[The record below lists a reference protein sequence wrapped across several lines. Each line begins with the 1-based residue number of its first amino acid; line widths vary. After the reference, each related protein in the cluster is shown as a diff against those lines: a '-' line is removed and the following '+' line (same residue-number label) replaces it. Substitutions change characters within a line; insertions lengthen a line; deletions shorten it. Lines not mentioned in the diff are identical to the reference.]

1 MGRSNRPP
9 PMDPYLYQPQAANL
23 RQYAEWFRATYPK
36 EAKEEDEADRA
47 AEKEAG
53 RKTRDGIRARWEKY
67 KKKHLSIQV
76 RLFCS
81 PSLRIR
87 NVDDPFKLQTLFDH
101 HKRSPWFSE
110 KYNPAPEW
118 VNLRNRVRKQGWK
131 GRPEQFM
138 KDLEEGKYDPKR
150 ENDAS
155 GKDLNVSV
163 DEKAPPED
171 ADPPDEDIA
180 ETVLESSAKN
190 EINGKHNAQN
200 GRQPREDDVF
210 VYPDG
215 NQIAIRT
222 IPPDIGRQKIEEVSR
237 LFSVY
242 NLSVDVLLGMSRY

>member
-1 MGRSNRPP
+1 
-9 PMDPYLYQPQAANL
+9 MDPYLHQPQAVTL
-23 RQYAEWFRATYPK
+23 RQYADWFRATYPK

-67 KKKHLSIQV
+67 KKKHLSMQV
-76 RLFCS
+76 RRVLYPFHYCT
-81 PSLRIR
+81 LRESWYC
-87 NVDDPFKLQTLFDH
+87 PKLQTLFDH

-131 GRPEQFM
+131 GRPEQFL

-150 ENDAS
+150 ESDSA
-155 GKDLNVSV
+155 GKDTTVPA
-163 DEKAPPED
+163 DEKAPLEEVD
-171 ADPPDEDIA
+171 VPDEDAADIPF
-180 ETVLESSAKN
+180 ETPVKT
-190 EINGKHNAQN
+190 EINGKQGGQN
-200 GRQPREDDVF
+200 GRQFRDDDVT

-222 IPPDIGRQKIEEVSR
+222 IPPDIGRQKIEEVSYVP
-237 LFSVY
+237 LDICQTY
-242 NLSVDVLLGMSRY
+242 LNIC